1 MLQRKASSFVIVGI
15 LIIVATVTIFPF
27 LWMVLGS
34 VKTSSELFAVPMKML
49 PTIPQ
54 WSNFTRIFDS
64 VPFALFYWNTA
75 KIAVLATVGQV
86 FACAFSGY
94 AFSKLNFPG
103 RDKLFILYLAT
114 LMIPSQVTMI
124 PQYEMLNQ
132 LGLLNTH
139 MAIII
144 LRWFSPFGVF
154 LLRQFFVTIPDSLI
168 EAARI
173 DGAGEA
179 RIFFRFMLPLSKSA
193 IATLVTLTFL
203 SAWNEFLGPLI
214 FLNDRNKF
222 TLQIGIRYFQQ
233 EFGTEYTLIMGATTL
248 SLIPI
253 LIIYIFAQK
262 YFIEGI
268 ASSGLKG

>member
-1 MLQRKASSFVIVGI
+1 MTKKRIGTIVIV
-15 LIIVATVTIFPF
+15 LVLLLVAAVTIFPF

-34 VKTSSELFAVPMKML
+34 LKTKSELFATPMRLL
-49 PTIPQ
+49 PETPI
-54 WSNFTRIFDS
+54 WRNYVRIFEK
-64 VPFALFYWNTA
+64 VPFLQFYFNTA
-75 KIAVLATVGQV
+75 KIAVLATLGQV
-86 FACAFSGY
+86 LTCAFSAY
-94 AFSKLNFPG
+94 AFAKLQFRG
-103 RDKLFILYLAT
+103 RDALFILYLAT
-114 LMIPSQVTMI
+114 LMIPYQVTMI
-124 PQYEMLNQ
+124 PQYEMLGK

-139 MAIII
+139 AALII

-154 LLRQFFVTIPDSLI
+154 LLRQFFITIPDSLND
-168 EAARI
+168 AARI
-173 DGAGEA
+173 DGASEA
-179 RIFFRFMLPLSKSA
+179 RIFFQFMLPLSKSA

-203 SAWNEFLGPLI
+203 NAWNEFMGPLI
-214 FLNDRNKF
+214 FLNDKAKF